1 MREFFSQF
9 HQLYIRS
16 HIPFFSASLAYYA
29 LFSLMPLLILL
40 AGIFGFVLS
49 GNEELRNAVLVQ
61 LIEVVVLLFPTQP
74 EIAQTVVNFLTR
86 GAFPLTFVSLLVLL
100 WASSNFFA
108 ALAYSLGII
117 FGKVSLQP
125 DRPLALS
132 NAAVVQNQHPLH
144 RLPQRG
150 LLLLSLM
157 RGRVLGLLSPL
168 LLGLGLILLTL
179 LGLAMGFLLRYLP
192 AELGF
197 LRGGVEVVVPILGAL
212 LLFFLTYML
221 LPVPTPRVLA
231 AFAAATLAAV
241 AWEGMRLGLPLLL
254 PRTQYELIYGPIGG
268 FLLALA
274 GFYLAMWIL
283 LVGAVL
289 AKILTDRSSDAV

>member
-1 MREFFSQF
+1 MQEFFGQIYR
-9 HQLYIRS
+9 QYTRS

-49 GNEELRNAVLVQ
+49 GSEDLRYAVLVR
-61 LIEVVVLLFPTQP
+61 LIDMVVLLFPTQP

-86 GAFPLTFVSLLVLL
+86 GAVPLTFVSLLILL

-108 ALAYSLGII
+108 ALAYALGII
-117 FGKVSLQP
+117 FGGVSPQL
-125 DRPLALS
+125 DRPVAS
-132 NAAVVQNQHPLH
+132 SIVTVVQGHHPLR
-144 RLPQRG
+144 RLLQRG
-150 LLLLSLM
+150 LQLMRVM

-168 LLGLGLILLTL
+168 LLGLALIMLTL

-197 LRGGVEVVVPILGAL
+197 LHGGVEVVVPILGAL

-221 LPVPTPRVLA
+221 LPIPTPRVLA
-231 AFAAATLAAV
+231 AFAAATAAAL
-241 AWEGMRLGLPLLL
+241 AWEVIRLGLPLLL
-254 PRTQYELIYGPIGG
+254 PRTQYELIYGPIAG

-274 GFYLAMWIL
+274 GLYLAMWVL

-289 AKILTDRSSDAV
+289 AKILTDRSRDTI